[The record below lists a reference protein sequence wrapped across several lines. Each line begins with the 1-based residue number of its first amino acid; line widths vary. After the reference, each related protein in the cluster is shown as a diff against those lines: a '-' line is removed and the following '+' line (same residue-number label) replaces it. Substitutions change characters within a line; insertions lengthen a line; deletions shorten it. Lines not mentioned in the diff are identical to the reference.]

1 MSAAAQGPDQW
12 MPNGFPPPSFVVET
26 ERTSTF
32 AGARGRWLAAAAI
45 LGALLLIAGVL
56 LIAGQDDGKTAL
68 TAGTTT
74 TAFGDTTPTSP
85 TSVLDPAASLP
96 AATTLPGGD
105 PGTTIAGGVTT
116 PTTSGGG
123 GGTGTTAAPPPA
135 TSGTLADNSTLA
147 IPKFDSAA
155 GPGRAAL
162 VLKNTGNGSLAFTS
176 QSNFTGLTVTPATG
190 NIGAGA
196 QVEVVVALNGAA
208 AAEGPF
214 SGVVS
219 FGGTG
224 GTQRV
229 TVTSEVARLPVLTE
243 NADAVR
249 QCPAENAP
257 APAVPCSKL
266 IDTLAEEPGAGPCTK
281 PWVFKVNVSDESGL
295 NSVIATLNNTPLK
308 TGNPASPSGPS
319 GVWQSD
325 QQTPLAA
332 GEHKF
337 TIEAID
343 RFGNSRRTNERRI
356 VCPAPAPQG

>member
-1 MSAAAQGPDQW
+1 MTPVQQGSEPW

-26 ERTSTF
+26 ERTTTF

-96 AATTLPGGD
+96 AATTIPGD
-105 PGTTIAGGVTT
+105 PGTPVTPGVTT

-123 GGTGTTAAPPPA
+123 GTGTTVAPPPA
-135 TSGTLADNSTLA
+135 TSGTLAVNSTLV

-162 VLKNTGNGSLAFTS
+162 ILKNTGNGSLAFTS
-176 QSNFTGLTVTPATG
+176 QSNFTGLTVAPATG

-196 QVEVVVALNGAA
+196 QTEVVVSLNGAA

-219 FGGTG
+219 FGGSG

-229 TVTSEVARLPVLTE
+229 TVTSDVARLPILTE
-243 NADAVR
+243 AGEGCNNVET
-249 QCPAENAP
+249 PT
-257 APAVPCSKL
+257 CSKL
-266 IDTLAEEPGAGPCTK
+266 IKLENTTTPNPTVCNTK
-281 PWVFKVNVSDESGL
+281 WRYRINVADES
-295 NSVIATLNNTPLK
+295 PLK
-308 TGNPASPSGPS
+308 AVVVDLDTDIALKNGTAVGPS
-319 GVWQSD
+319 GIYQSEV
-325 QQTPLAA
+325 QNALTN
-332 GEHKF
+332 GGTITF
-337 TIEAID
+337 TIQATD
-343 RFGNSRRTNERRI
+343 NFDNVRRTTPRTI
-356 VCPAPAPQG
+356 TCPPPAAVQP